1 MKASQ
6 NRNRYA
12 TNSER
17 NISNRGQLRPNKPR
31 TKIKVRIS
39 RVLKLPPSPL
49 CVWHFQCIVDSNF
62 IILIIGYFRYVNH
75 RLSIEML
82 SSGLK

>member
-6 NRNRYA
+6 NINRYA

-31 TKIKVRIS
+31 RKIKVRIS
-39 RVLKLPPSPL
+39 RVLKLPPFTL
-49 CVWHFQCIVDSNF
+49 C
-62 IILIIGYFRYVNH
+62 
-75 RLSIEML
+75 
-82 SSGLK
+82 K

>member
-6 NRNRYA
+6 NRKRYA

-31 TKIKVRIS
+31 IKINVRIS

-49 CVWHFQCIVDSNF
+49 CMAFPVYSRF
-62 IILIIGYFRYVNH
+62 
-75 RLSIEML
+75 
-82 SSGLK
+82 

>member
-1 MKASQ
+1 MNASQ

-39 RVLKLPPSPL
+39 RVLKLPPFTL
-49 CVWHFQCIVDSNF
+49 CV
-62 IILIIGYFRYVNH
+62 
-75 RLSIEML
+75 
-82 SSGLK
+82 